1 MPPGISKTFIQPQ
14 ATFLGTAGRSEK
26 FRKQERKGA
35 FPNFLFFFQ
44 QKMSL
49 HFVEHWCFLKKRR
62 HNLRTVGIGK
72 IVLKESDRDHE
83 TLFFFYLIMMKENE
97 RRDK

>member
-1 MPPGISKTFIQPQ
+1 V
-14 ATFLGTAGRSEK
+14 
-26 FRKQERKGA
+26 
-35 FPNFLFFFQ
+35 FF
-44 QKMSL
+44 
-49 HFVEHWCFLKKRR
+49 KKRR

-72 IVLKESDRDHE
+72 IVLEESDRHHE